1 MHDAEKRDDERNK
14 LVQDWHAYGAEF
26 GVFVPQEQPAPTV
39 WDPDVE
45 EFDHKGRV
53 NPQYLKHWKYLAQTK
68 DFLRHRYAKYKILQ
82 GPAVIFDCLIRKFQP
97 RIFNKSREDE
107 HGNPEFCEVNDTYE
121 WYERAIRMDIF
132 EWQVGFKCRSY
143 LCERD
148 WCLMNRRNPNKIIP
162 VDIYSLIATFEG
174 ISVAMAKSKVARWFH
189 MKLGDLESQ
198 GKRPSKR
205 PRLKVP
211 KKELMAVLDRYR
223 NIRAQHVRALIEEL
237 SGIIKRSETVQWHRR
252 MFDEDY
258 AFMKDRVVDNLYKIK
273 GPAVKAYVWLL
284 IRQEELAR
292 NSRGPQLS
300 VSDSELA
307 EALGVSEAHSPDVP
321 QNTVQIRAC
330 RHLSQKRL

>member
-1 MHDAEKRDDERNK
+1 
-14 LVQDWHAYGAEF
+14 
-26 GVFVPQEQPAPTV
+26 
-39 WDPDVE
+39 
-45 EFDHKGRV
+45 
-53 NPQYLKHWKYLAQTK
+53 
-68 DFLRHRYAKYKILQ
+68 
-82 GPAVIFDCLIRKFQP
+82 
-97 RIFNKSREDE
+97 
-107 HGNPEFCEVNDTYE
+107 
-121 WYERAIRMDIF
+121 MDIF
-132 EWQVGFKCRSY
+132 EWQVGFRCRSN

-148 WCLMNRRNPNKIIP
+148 WCLLNRRNPKKIVP

-174 ISVAMAKSKVARWFH
+174 ISVAMAKSKVARWFG

-307 EALGVSEAHSPDVP
+307 EALGVTKPTAQTYRKILCKFGLVDISAKSVG
-321 QNTVQIRAC
+321 NV
-330 RHLSQKRL
+330 SQLAITKAKY